1 MHARL
6 FFNSSVS
13 GCAYVRDIISGIYCS
28 QQQNHIS
35 MKHSRDLFS
44 KYSCLNTSF
53 CQKVVSHL
61 LKHHLYLEGKHEMGS
76 LFKKVH
82 LVTKGEKVIKFGTF
96 IFLHEKN
103 MFYFILK
110 FDEAWKPFTMI

>member
-1 MHARL
+1 M
-6 FFNSSVS
+6 
-13 GCAYVRDIISGIYCS
+13 RDIISDIYCS
-28 QQQNHIS
+28 QQQNHVI

-44 KYSCLNTSF
+44 KCSCLNTNF

-76 LFKKVH
+76 LFKNVH
-82 LVTKGEKVIKFGTF
+82 LVTKGEKVIKFGMF

-103 MFYFILK
+103 VFHFILK
-110 FDEAWKPFTMI
+110 FDEPLKPFTMR

>member
-61 LKHHLYLEGKHEMGS
+61 LKS
-76 LFKKVH
+76 LPKRNR
-82 LVTKGEKVIKFGTF
+82 LNI
-96 IFLHEKN
+96 
-103 MFYFILK
+103 FYFRKHILWVAYYCK
-110 FDEAWKPFTMI
+110 SLIITRKISKLVFMWLEASVEKIAKVCLHFLVA